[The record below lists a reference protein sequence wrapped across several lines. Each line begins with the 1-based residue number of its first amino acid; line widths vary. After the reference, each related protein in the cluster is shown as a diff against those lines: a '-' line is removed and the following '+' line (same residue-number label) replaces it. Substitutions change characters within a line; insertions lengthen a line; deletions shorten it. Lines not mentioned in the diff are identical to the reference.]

1 VTRANAAD
9 PRGGDPALALRCTTT
24 HLGDVRIVT
33 IRSSRRAGRRTDRAS
48 GAVTCDT
55 DDEEAAMQDITKHE
69 QAMLK
74 AHPRGVAFEESALL
88 ACLQACLDCAQTCG
102 ACADACL
109 AEPDPRPLRKCIR
122 LNLDCAALC
131 AAAAEIITRQTDPE
145 RTVVNAA
152 VDACGIACIACAE
165 ECERHGEDMEH
176 CRICAEACRTCAD
189 ACSRMLGR
197 TAQA

>member
-1 VTRANAAD
+1 M
-9 PRGGDPALALRCTTT
+9 PAITT
-24 HLGDVRIVT
+24 
-33 IRSSRRAGRRTDRAS
+33 
-48 GAVTCDT
+48 
-55 DDEEAAMQDITKHE
+55 HE

-74 AHPRGVAFEESALL
+74 AHPLGVAYEESALL

-131 AAAAEIITRQTDPE
+131 AAAAEIINRQTEPD

-152 VDACGIACIACAE
+152 IDACGIACLACAD
-165 ECERHGEDMEH
+165 ECERHPGMEH
-176 CRICAEACRTCAD
+176 CRLCAESCITCAD
-189 ACSRMLGR
+189 ACKRLLGR